1 MVTNLQLG
9 LLGIGGLSILGI
21 YGFNRLQEWR
31 YRRQLESQFKM
42 PESDARVGQSAFGDP
57 ESRIEPRLGSGV
69 AAPSPAVGP
78 GTGMEPDDLA
88 EDAPEAK
95 PMARRS
101 AGEESTGIDEAICFV
116 GDIRL
121 SAPALPE
128 ALAGVMAQAG
138 ALGKPVYWVGLNPR
152 SGVWEDLG
160 VQRHAAYE
168 RVEVGLQLADR
179 GGAAGEAQLAKFRS
193 IVEAGVAGLGGQ
205 ATWSDVHE
213 AVSRAVALDEFCAEV
228 DVLIGINVIAANA
241 GTFPGT
247 KIRGLAESAGLKL
260 QPDGAFH
267 YCNDEGVSLFSLG
280 NLESTAFALDN
291 MRTLTTGGMTFLF
304 DVPRVSRGARAFDQM
319 LQVARHMVS
328 ALEGVMVDDNRRPL
342 NEVGIERIRGQ
353 LAAIYAKMASRGIE
367 AGSQRA
373 MRLFA

>member
-31 YRRQLESQFKM
+31 YRRQIESQFKI
-42 PESDARVGQSAFGDP
+42 PEPDARAGQAAFGDP
-57 ESRIEPRLGSGV
+57 DSRIEPKLGSGV

-78 GTGMEPDDLA
+78 GTGIEPEDSPQESPDL
-88 EDAPEAK
+88 E
-95 PMARRS
+95 PMAGSSTS
-101 AGEESTGIDEAICFV
+101 ADSTGIDASICFV

-121 SAPALPE
+121 SAPTLPE

-168 RVEVGLQLADR
+168 RIGVGLQLADR
-179 GGAAGEAQLAKFRS
+179 GGAAGESQLAKFRS

-205 ATWSDVHE
+205 ATWSDLQE
-213 AVSRAVALDEFCAEV
+213 AVSRAVVLDEFCAEV
-228 DVLIGINVIAANA
+228 DVLIGINVVAANER
-241 GTFPGT
+241 TFPGT

-267 YCNDEGVSLFSLG
+267 YCNDGGVSLFSLG
-280 NLESTAFALDN
+280 NLESTPFALDN

-304 DVPRVSRGARAFDQM
+304 DVPRVSRGARGFDQM
-319 LQVARHMVS
+319 LQIARHMVA